1 MAMARPYQ
9 PSLLRLLH
17 GLTALLVFAAW
28 ISGSLIL
35 LRFDHAQ
42 GEFSLPGLPE
52 LTEHHQVIG
61 LVLVPFALMFG
72 LYALIAG
79 RAALRKAANLLPLLV
94 LVLALASGLLM
105 DDDGRF
111 SADLHHLVKT
121 IHVFA
126 WAALAVSLLVHTL
139 AALRRGGVPLIRSMV
154 SARVQAYDWPTQ
166 WPAQLVRSLKRHRR

>member
-17 GLTALLVFAAW
+17 DLTALLVLAAW

-35 LRFDHAQ
+35 LGFDHAQ
-42 GEFSLPGLPE
+42 GAFSLPGIPE

-61 LVLVPFALMFG
+61 LMLLPFALLFG

-79 RAALRKAANLLPLLV
+79 RAVLSKAANLLPLLV
-94 LVLALASGLLM
+94 LVLAVGSGLLM

-111 SADLHHLVKT
+111 SADLGHLIKS
-121 IHVFA
+121 IHVFS
-126 WAALAVSLLVHTL
+126 WADLAVAVLVHTL
-139 AALRRGGVPLIRSMV
+139 AALRRGGLPLIRSMV
-154 SARVQAYDWPTQ
+154 SVRVLAHDWPSH